1 MADAWQARAVCFSG
15 NSNLTCVTMGVLL
28 CAGMLSDISS
38 LTSVVLRF
46 AHIAFGILWL
56 GNLYFFVLVNAPFQ
70 KELDDATKAKV
81 NPALL
86 LRGLFWAKRASLYTM
101 LFGWALFGHK
111 YGSQGLMRE
120 GDAISN
126 RALWILAGG
135 ILGTVMWFNVWFIMY
150 PRYRQVLL
158 GLANG
163 KMPADAGALV
173 ASAAQA
179 SSFNFYA
186 SGPLVFAMIVPN
198 NFPGLSPFAM
208 VLAVVM
214 GIGFWFGMNKR
225 ANKFKP
231 LG

>member
-1 MADAWQARAVCFSG
+1 MF
-15 NSNLTCVTMGVLL
+15 
-28 CAGMLSDISS
+28 SDISS

-81 NPALL
+81 NPQLL

-111 YGSQGLMRE
+111 YGSQGLLRE
-120 GDAISN
+120 GTAISN

-135 ILGTVMWFNVWFIMY
+135 VLGTVMWFNVWFIMY

-158 GLANG
+158 GLAKG
-163 KMPADAGALV
+163 QMPADAQVLI

-198 NFPGLSPFAM
+198 NFPGLSPYAM
-208 VLAVVM
+208 VLAAVV

-225 ANKFKP
+225 ATKFKP
-231 LG
+231 LA

>member
-1 MADAWQARAVCFSG
+1 
-15 NSNLTCVTMGVLL
+15 
-28 CAGMLSDISS
+28 MLSDISS

-70 KELDDATKAKV
+70 KEIDDATKAKV
-81 NPALL
+81 NPQLL

-111 YGSQGLMRE
+111 YGSQGLLRE
-120 GDAISN
+120 GAAISN
-126 RALWILAGG
+126 RAIWVLAGG

-158 GLANG
+158 GLAKG
-163 KMPADAGALV
+163 ELPADAKVLV

-198 NFPGLSPFAM
+198 NFPGLSPYAM
-208 VLAVVM
+208 VMAAVV

-231 LG
+231 LA

>member
-1 MADAWQARAVCFSG
+1 
-15 NSNLTCVTMGVLL
+15 
-28 CAGMLSDISS
+28 MLSDISS
-38 LTSVVLRF
+38 LTSIVLRF
-46 AHIAFGILWL
+46 AHVAFGILWL

-70 KELDDATKAKV
+70 KEIDDATKAKV
-81 NPALL
+81 NPQLL
-86 LRGLFWAKRASLYTM
+86 LRGLFWAKRSSLYTM

-111 YGSQGLMRE
+111 YGSQGLLRE
-120 GDAISN
+120 GSAISN

-135 ILGTVMWFNVWFIMY
+135 ILGTVMWFNVWFVMY

-158 GLANG
+158 GLAKG
-163 KMPADAGALV
+163 QLPADAPALI

-179 SSFNFYA
+179 SNFNFYA

-198 NFPGLSPFAM
+198 NFPGLSPYAM
-208 VLAVVM
+208 VLATVV

-231 LG
+231 LA